1 MIIRTVQIPFPFI
14 NTTLTAMLVDL
25 GREYVYAPTIRFKIL
40 LQRPH
45 IKLPNGVPSYKMVN
59 SLVSF
64 YSMDAEISMAA

>member
-1 MIIRTVQIPFPFI
+1 
-14 NTTLTAMLVDL
+14 MLVDL

-45 IKLPNGVPSYKMVN
+45 IKLPNGVSSYKMVN